1 MADKKE
7 YLGENGIKRIG
18 QKVFEKAIKSTEIRE
33 IKIVTEY
40 PEIEEPNVLYMKV
53 VEWEFQIWKWMEK
66 PFKKLN

>member
-40 PEIEEPNVLYMKV
+40 PEVEETGVLYLKV
-53 VEWEFQIWKWMEK
+53 EE
-66 PFKKLN
+66 

>member
-18 QKVFEKAIKSTEIRE
+18 QKVSEEAMKCTEIRE

-40 PEIEEPNVLYMKV
+40 PEQEEPNVLYMKV
-53 VEWEFQIWKWMEK
+53 M
-66 PFKKLN
+66 

>member
-33 IKIVTEY
+33 LKIVTEY

-53 VEWEFQIWKWMEK
+53 VE
-66 PFKKLN
+66 

>member
-40 PEIEEPNVLYMKV
+40 PEQEEPNVLYMKV
-53 VEWEFQIWKWMEK
+53 VE
-66 PFKKLN
+66 

>member
-40 PEIEEPNVLYMKV
+40 PEAEEENVLYMKV
-53 VEWEFQIWKWMEK
+53 VE
-66 PFKKLN
+66 